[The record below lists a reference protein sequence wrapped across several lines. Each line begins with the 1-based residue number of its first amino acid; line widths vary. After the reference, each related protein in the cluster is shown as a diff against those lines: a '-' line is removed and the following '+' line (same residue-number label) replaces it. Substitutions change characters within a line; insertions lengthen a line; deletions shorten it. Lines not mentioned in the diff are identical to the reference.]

1 MQYDVQVEEVSS
13 FRRRLRFTVPAATVS
28 GELDKAYKDLKV
40 KAKVP
45 GFRPGKASK
54 RVLEERFG
62 DRVRSEVGG
71 KLIDQSYRLA
81 VMGLSPVGQ
90 PALSESDDLAAN
102 ADFTFVVEVDV
113 RPEVT
118 VSGYRGLGVT
128 LAQDVVTD
136 EQLDEALKVRLARRA
151 RIVEVAE
158 DRAVAAGDFVLSELS
173 LTADGVELA
182 NEPGTLINTGS
193 ERFYPGIEALLIGL
207 KKGESAT
214 GDITIAETSSLGHL
228 KGKAVTATVKALA
241 LQARTVPALDDET
254 AKEMGHDSAEA
265 LSAAV
270 RFELQSQRDEVARNN
285 ARVALLQKLVE
296 AHSFDVPDQMVEE
309 QLEALTE
316 ELKVRRAYAGE
327 DVRGLRFSETELN
340 DLRSRAR
347 FAARASL
354 ILSAVARQEEI
365 VVTDADIDAKIEE
378 IAASRQQSAHAIRG
392 YLEQEGAISV
402 LTDRILEERTL
413 EWLLE
418 NAEVVAEPAAEA
430 EAAEGE
436 SVEAEPA

>member
-13 FRRRLRFTVPAATVS
+13 FRRRLRFTVPAATVG
-28 GELDKAYKDLKV
+28 GELEKAYKDLKK

-45 GFRPGKASK
+45 GFRPGMASR

-62 DRVRSEVGG
+62 DRVRSDVGG

-81 VMGLSPVGQ
+81 SMGLSAIGK
-90 PALSESDDLAAN
+90 PALEESGELSGS
-102 ADFTFVVEVDV
+102 ADFAFVVAVDV

-118 VSGYRGLGVT
+118 VEGYRGLGVNMT
-128 LAQDVVTD
+128 QALVSDSELET
-136 EQLDEALKVRLARRA
+136 ALKGRLARRA
-151 RIVEVAE
+151 RIVEVAD
-158 DRAVAAGDFVLSELS
+158 DRAVSAGDFVLTELV

-182 NEPGTLINTGS
+182 NEPGTLINTAA
-193 ERFYPGIEALLIGL
+193 ERFYPGLESLLIGL
-207 KKGESAT
+207 KKGESAS
-214 GDITIAETSSLGHL
+214 GDLTIGANSSLAHL
-228 KGKAVTATVKALA
+228 KGKAVSATVKALA
-241 LQARTVPALDDET
+241 LQARTVPELNDET

-265 LSAAV
+265 LSMSV

-285 ARVALLQKLVE
+285 ARVALLQKLVDGN
-296 AHSFDVPDQMVEE
+296 SFDVPDAMVEE

-327 DVRGLRFSETELN
+327 DVRGLRFSEAELN

-354 ILSAVARQEEI
+354 ILAAVARQEELI
-365 VVTDADIDAKIEE
+365 VSDADVDAKIEE
-378 IAASRQQSAHAIRG
+378 IASSRQQSAHAIRG
-392 YLEQEGAISV
+392 YLEQEGALSV
-402 LTDRILEERTL
+402 LKDRILEERTL

-418 NAEVVAEPAAEA
+418 NAEVVPEAPAESEPA
-430 EAAEGE
+430 
-436 SVEAEPA
+436 